1 MESASPDRDSAEYV
15 DWLITL
21 ANIHDEDLSEVRELL
36 LRTPDAAVEET
47 LVVLRSRLGVFDPP
61 DVASTQDELVWL
73 EALLRFLPEQL
84 AWYQSRGIPEAIL
97 RATVADIGRHVAISR
112 TTKGRFSLDTWK
124 WLTEHVTGTL
134 YQLGRL
140 QFQLISGPAQI
151 PGLKPE
157 EAILGA
163 HIPQEGPILPAAVSD
178 SLAQAAKFFQQ
189 YFPEHPVRFANCISW
204 LLDPYLAKHLD
215 PRSNIAQFARR
226 FASYD
231 LPLDSPGD
239 AMYFTF
245 RIRDAQSTQNLPRE
259 TALQRLVLDRI
270 ESGGTWQVGRGY
282 LTLPALAG
290 IS

>member
-1 MESASPDRDSAEYV
+1 MESASPDSDSAEYV

-21 ANIHDEDLSEVRELL
+21 ANIHDEDLAEVRELL

-47 LVVLRSRLGVFDPP
+47 LMVLRSRLGVFDPP
-61 DVASTQDELVWL
+61 DVISTKDELVWL

-97 RATVADIGRHVAISR
+97 RATVADIDRHVAISR

-124 WLTEHVTGTL
+124 WLTEHATGTL

-189 YFPEHPVRFANCISW
+189 YFPENPVRFANCISW

-215 PRSNIAQFARR
+215 PRSNIGQFAGR
-226 FASYD
+226 FESYD

>member
-1 MESASPDRDSAEYV
+1 MDSESAGYV

-21 ANIHDEDLSEVRELL
+21 ANIHDEDLAEVRDLL
-36 LRTPDAAVEET
+36 LRAPDAAVEET
-47 LVVLRSRLGVFDPP
+47 LMVLRSRLGVFDPP
-61 DVASTQDELVWL
+61 DLASTQDELVWL

-84 AWYQSRGIPEAIL
+84 SWYQGRGIPDAIL

-112 TTKGRFSLDTWK
+112 TTKGRFSLDTWR
-124 WLTEHVTGTL
+124 WLTEHATGTL

-178 SLAQAAKFFQQ
+178 SLAQATRFFQK

-204 LLDPYLAKHLD
+204 LLDPYLAEHLD
-215 PRSNIAQFARR
+215 PSSNIAQFAER
-226 FASYD
+226 FESYD
-231 LPLDSPGD
+231 VPVDSPGD
-239 AMYFTF
+239 AVYFTF
-245 RIRDAQSTQNLPRE
+245 RIRNAQSTKSLPRE
-259 TALQRLVLDRI
+259 TALQRLVADRI
-270 ESGGTWQVGRGY
+270 DSGGTWQVGRGY
-282 LTLPALAG
+282 LTLPAPAG
-290 IS
+290 IN